1 MKQDARYL
9 PVQKAVQGVLATV
22 AFPCAV
28 HAELLSA
35 EDRCLIFSQNSNLPF
50 GAASI
55 IKLPLLICVAQL
67 VELGELA
74 WNRPIRLTVPAPHG
88 TGLLEH
94 LDSTRPWSVQDL
106 CIMMMGVSDNMACNQ
121 LIEEIG
127 IERLNDVLRGLGY
140 EASSIR
146 RRMMDHE
153 TLARGIDNSV
163 TGAEIADM
171 LAQLY
176 AHRLISNAVSERILG
191 YLRMNQLRDLI
202 AWPLPGSAV
211 LAGKTGGM
219 PGSLLDAEL
228 VSVAGGPT
236 YSLCVF
242 ASGFER
248 AAQAKRTMVE
258 VSEMIYSAASG
269 NRSGERAGSA

>member
-1 MKQDARYL
+1 MRQDTRYL
-9 PVQKAVQGVLATV
+9 PVQKALQEILATI

-55 IKLPLLICVAQL
+55 IKLPVLVCVAQL
-67 VELGELA
+67 VELGDLA
-74 WNRPIRLTVPAPHG
+74 WDRPIRLTVAAPHG

-94 LDSTRPWSVQDL
+94 LDRSGPWSVQDL

-127 IERLNDVLRGLGY
+127 IERLNDVLHDLGY
-140 EASSIR
+140 EATSIR

-153 TLARGIDNSV
+153 MLARGIDNSV
-163 TGAEIADM
+163 TAADIADM
-171 LAQLY
+171 LARLY
-176 AHRLISNAVSERILG
+176 IHRLVSNEASQRMLG
-191 YLRMNQLRDLI
+191 YLRMNQLKDLI
-202 AWPLPGSAV
+202 AWTLPGSAA

-228 VSVAGGPT
+228 VSVANGPT

-242 ASGFER
+242 ASGFDR
-248 AAQAKRTMVE
+248 AVQAKRLMTE
-258 VSEMIYSAASG
+258 VSERVYEAVAGGRSA
-269 NRSGERAGSA
+269 NCV